1 MMRRLI
7 VTAALALSLAGG
19 VGFAQTIDPPK
30 LDPLLELLV
39 KKGVITEAEATAL
52 QAEAAAKE
60 APVEPAPAPA
70 VPAAQ
75 PAPAPAAAPAAAELP
90 AALKGLKI
98 GTTTYLSYQDGSANN
113 SSGAGQDFSRFV
125 LKRGYIDIRKD
136 VAPYLGFR
144 ITPDIYL
151 DSSGNTN
158 VRMKYLYAAFKKDEL
173 GFIGKPYV
181 EFGMA
186 HMPWLDFEENINR
199 FRMQDTMFMERNNLF
214 NSADVGVFMAGN
226 FGEELPKE
234 YREAVNPGQAG
245 RWGSFGVGLYNGG
258 GYNQSE
264 KNSNKVLEG
273 RLSLRPLPDIVPG
286 LQVSAFGLS
295 GKGNIEDTA
304 TLDPP
309 DWEVLA
315 GMVSYESRRLVLTGQ
330 YEQGTGNQ
338 RGTAV
343 DASGTALDHDG
354 YSFFTEFRFDEAQKY
369 SLFGRYD
376 RFDPNTEDPGA
387 DVTERT
393 IVGFAWQFL
402 KNNYW
407 VLDYDRLEH
416 SADGRDTEDR
426 VQLTL
431 QIKY

>member
-1 MMRRLI
+1 MARRLMMLM
-7 VTAALALSLAGG
+7 ALVFGLAGG
-19 VGFAQTIDPPK
+19 LAFAQSNDSQK

-52 QAEAAAKE
+52 QAEADAEKAAPS
-60 APVEPAPAPA
+60 APVP
-70 VPAAQ
+70 
-75 PAPAPAAAPAAAELP
+75 PAAAPATPAATPAPAELP

-113 SSGAGQDFSRFV
+113 SSGVGLDYSKFV
-125 LKRGYIDIRKD
+125 LKRGYIDVRKEIT
-136 VAPYLGFR
+136 PSFNFR

-158 VRMKYLYAAFKKDEL
+158 VRMKYLYAAFTKKEL

-199 FRMQDTMFMERNNLF
+199 FRMQDTMFMERNGLF
-214 NSADVGVFMAGN
+214 NSADVGVFAAGN

-234 YREAVNPGQAG
+234 YRERVNSGQAG
-245 RWGSFGVGLYNGG
+245 RWGSFGIGLYNGG
-258 GYNQSE
+258 GYNASE
-264 KNSNKVLEG
+264 KNTNKVLEG
-273 RLSLRPLPDIVPG
+273 RVSLRPLPDVIPG
-286 LQVSAFGLS
+286 LQLSAFAVS
-295 GKGNIEDTA
+295 GKGNIEETA
-304 TLDPP
+304 AVTAP

-315 GMVSYESRRLVLTGQ
+315 GMLSYESPRLVLTAQ

-338 RGTAV
+338 KGTAV
-343 DASGTALDHDG
+343 DASGNALDHDG
-354 YSFFTEFRFDEAQKY
+354 YSFFTEVRLDEAQKY

-376 RFDPNTEDPGA
+376 RFDPNTDDPAA
-387 DVTERT
+387 DVTKRT
-393 IVGFAWQFL
+393 IVGFAWQFM
-402 KNNYW
+402 KSNYW

-416 SADGRDTEDR
+416 STDGRDTEDR

>member
-1 MMRRLI
+1 MARRRMMMAVL
-7 VTAALALSLAGG
+7 VLGLASGVALAQAN
-19 VGFAQTIDPPK
+19 AQPE

-52 QAEAAAKE
+52 QAEADSEKAAP
-60 APVEPAPAPA
+60 AAPAPA
-70 VPAAQ
+70 TD
-75 PAPAPAAAPAAAELP
+75 APAAPATPSPAELP

-98 GTTTYLSYQDGSANN
+98 GTTAYLSYQDGSANDA
-113 SSGAGQDFSRFV
+113 SGVGQDYNKFV
-125 LKRGYIDIRKD
+125 LKRGYIDVRKEIT
-136 VAPYLGFR
+136 PYFNAR

-158 VRMKYLYAAFKKDEL
+158 VRMKYLYGAFTKKEL

-199 FRMQDTMFMERNNLF
+199 FRMQDTMFMERNGLF
-214 NSADVGVFMAGN
+214 NSADVGVLAAGN

-234 YREAVNPGQAG
+234 YKERVNSGQAG

-258 GYNQSE
+258 GYSASE

-273 RLSLRPLPDIVPG
+273 RVSLRPLPDIVPG
-286 LQVSAFGLS
+286 LQFSAFGIS
-295 GKGNIEDTA
+295 GKGNIEETA
-304 TLDPP
+304 TVTAP

-315 GMVSYESRRLVLTGQ
+315 GMVSYESPRLVLTGQ
-330 YEQGTGNQ
+330 YEQGKGNQ
-338 RGTAV
+338 KGTAV
-343 DASGTALDHDG
+343 DARGDALDHDG
-354 YSFFTEFRFDEAQKY
+354 YSFFTEVRLDEAQKY
-369 SLFGRYD
+369 SLFGRFD
-376 RFDPNTEDPGA
+376 HFDPNTDDPAA

-393 IVGFAWQFL
+393 IVGFAWQFA

-407 VLDYDRLEH
+407 VLDFDRLEH
-416 SADGRDTEDR
+416 GTDGRDTEDR

>member
-1 MMRRLI
+1 MMRQL
-7 VTAALALSLAGG
+7 VMLGVLVLGLAGG
-19 VGFAQTIDPPK
+19 FGFAQTDDGPT

-39 KKGVITEAEATAL
+39 KKGVITEAEAVAI
-52 QAEAAAKE
+52 QAEAAAEEGK
-60 APVEPAPAPA
+60 AAPAPAPA

-75 PAPAPAAAPAAAELP
+75 PAPAAPAPAEPP

-98 GTTTYLSYQDGSANN
+98 GTTSYLSYQDGSSND
-113 SSGAGQDFSRFV
+113 SSGAGQDYSKFV

-158 VRMKYLYAAFKKDEL
+158 VRMKYLHAAFRKDEL
-173 GFIGKPYV
+173 GFIGKPYI

-199 FRMQDTMFMERNNLF
+199 FRMQDTMFMERNGLF
-214 NSADVGVFMAGN
+214 NSADVGVFAAGN

-234 YREAVNPGQAG
+234 YRERVNPGQAG

-258 GYNQSE
+258 GYHASE

-273 RLSLRPLPDIVPG
+273 RVSLRPLPDVAPG
-286 LQVSAFGLS
+286 LQLSAFGIS
-295 GKGNIEDTA
+295 GKGNVEETA
-304 TLDPP
+304 TVDAP
-309 DWEVLA
+309 DWELLA
-315 GMVSYESRRLVLTGQ
+315 GMISYESPRLVLTGQ

-338 RGTAV
+338 KGTAV
-343 DASGTALDHDG
+343 DASGHALDHNG
-354 YSFFTEFRFDEAQKY
+354 YSFFTELRLDQAQKY
-369 SLFGRYD
+369 SLFGRFD
-376 RFDPNTEDPGA
+376 HFDPNTDDPAA

-393 IVGFAWQFL
+393 IVGFAWQFIR
-402 KNNYW
+402 NNYW

-416 SADGRDTEDR
+416 SAAGRDTEHR

>member
-1 MMRRLI
+1 MLRRL
-7 VTAALALSLAGG
+7 VMLGVLVLGLAGG
-19 VGFAQTIDPPK
+19 IGFAQTNDPPT

-39 KKGVITEAEATAL
+39 KKGVITEAEAAAL

-60 APVEPAPAPA
+60 TPVAPAPTPAPAA
-70 VPAAQ
+70 TQ
-75 PAPAPAAAPAAAELP
+75 PAPAAAAAPAAAELP

-98 GTTTYLSYQDGSANN
+98 GTTAYMSYQDGSAND
-113 SSGAGQDFSRFV
+113 SSGAGLDFSKFV

-144 ITPDIYL
+144 ITPDIHL
-151 DSSGNTN
+151 DSSGNSN
-158 VRMKYLYAAFKKDEL
+158 VRMKYLHAAFKKDEL

-199 FRMQDTMFMERNNLF
+199 FRMQDTMFMERAGLF
-214 NSADVGVFMAGN
+214 NSADIGVLVAGN

-234 YREAVNPGQAG
+234 YRERVNPGQAG
-245 RWGSFGVGLYNGG
+245 RWGSFGIGLYNGG
-258 GYNQSE
+258 GYHASE

-273 RLSLRPLPDIVPG
+273 RVSVRPLPDIVPG
-286 LQVSAFGLS
+286 LQVSAFGIS
-295 GKGNIEDTA
+295 GKGNVEETA
-304 TLDPP
+304 TVDEP

-315 GMVSYESRRLVLTGQ
+315 GMVSYESPRLVVTGQ
-330 YEQGTGNQ
+330 YEEGTGNQ

-343 DASGTALDHDG
+343 NASGVALDHDG
-354 YSFFTEFRFDEAQKY
+354 YSFFTELRLDEAQKY

-376 RFDPNTEDPGA
+376 RFDPNTDDPAA
-387 DVTERT
+387 DVTKRT
-393 IVGFAWQFL
+393 IFGFAWQFI

-416 SADGRDTEDR
+416 DAAGRDTEDR

>member
-1 MMRRLI
+1 MTRRL
-7 VTAALALSLAGG
+7 VMLGVLVLGLAGG
-19 VGFAQTIDPPK
+19 LGFAQTDDGLK

-60 APVEPAPAPA
+60 APVEPAPASA
-70 VPAAQ
+70 MPAAQ

-113 SSGAGQDFSRFV
+113 SSGVGQDYSKFV
-125 LKRGYIDIRKD
+125 LKRGYIDIRKE

-158 VRMKYLYAAFKKDEL
+158 VRMKYLHAAFKKDEL

-199 FRMQDTMFMERNNLF
+199 FRMQDTMFMERNGLF
-214 NSADVGVFMAGN
+214 NSADLGVFVAGN
-226 FGEELPKE
+226 FGKELPKE
-234 YREAVNPGQAG
+234 YRETVNSAQAG

-273 RLSLRPLPDIVPG
+273 RVSLRPLPDIVPG
-286 LQVSAFGLS
+286 LQASVFAIS
-295 GKGNIEDTA
+295 GKGNVEDTA

-330 YEQGTGNQ
+330 YEEGKGNQ

-354 YSFFTEFRFDEAQKY
+354 YSFFTEVRLDEAQKY

-376 RFDPNTEDPGA
+376 RFDPNTDDPAA
-387 DVTERT
+387 DVSKRT
-393 IVGFAWQFL
+393 IVGFAWQFV

-416 SADGRDTEDR
+416 STDGRDTEDR